1 VINVNL
7 PQLFPTMTQ
16 KDGLTIEKWYV
27 HEGDVIQPGDLLVSI
42 EGPPGFFD
50 IPTPPTMATPC
61 RVIRIVTRQGESV
74 HLNDLLLIL
83 QPEEQT
89 AEQ

>member
-1 VINVNL
+1 
-7 PQLFPTMTQ
+7 MTQ
-16 KDGLTIEKWYV
+16 MDQLKVEQWYV
-27 HEGDVIQPGDLLVSI
+27 REHDLVQPGDLLVSI

-61 RVIRIVTRQGESV
+61 RVTHIVKQPGASV

-83 QPEEQT
+83 NPEQQT